1 MSVKVG
7 KIKTFL
13 NFLDKMYYIV
23 PLPINK
29 IEDIKIIFKKVHKQ
43 SDNIIYQK
51 LLENFILIYYLLFC
65 NLFDS

>member
-1 MSVKVG
+1 
-7 KIKTFL
+7 
-13 NFLDKMYYIV
+13 MYYIV